1 MSTSYIPAK
10 PTSDALARRSTPG
23 WTHTDS
29 DIWHPKTGFHPTNHP
44 KSVAR
49 TATVWPL
56 LLSQLD
62 VARPIPPTTNFR
74 PPLSRLNERHE
85 GMRAHLFYAFALAN
99 VHVDRVAVVD
109 PTLLPYSS
117 RSGVLF
123 FPPALLARR
132 VSLSL
137 HRRVFRSSW
146 PSSDAHTL
154 PFSFHYKVCTN
165 LSYSDLIKFCLL
177 SDSLSPADLSRRH
190 GDYFVTSIPCLIPQ
204 LDK

>member
-1 MSTSYIPAK
+1 VDAYRFRHMAPKDWIPSHQPPKISSLDGNSMATSTVTIGCCK
-10 PTSDALARRSTPG
+10 L
-23 WTHTDS
+23 
-29 DIWHPKTGFHPTNHP
+29 
-44 KSVAR
+44 
-49 TATVWPL
+49 
-56 LLSQLD
+56 

-74 PPLSRLNERHE
+74 PPLSRLNERRE
-85 GMRAHLFYAFALAN
+85 GMRAHLFYAFALSN

-109 PTLLPYSS
+109 PTRLPYSS
-117 RSGVLF
+117 HSGVLF

-165 LSYSDLIKFCLL
+165 LSYSDLIKYCLL